1 MNEGV
6 KDILAKRRDRT
17 IAILLKYKENEVDG
31 YLPPTVRTA
40 LRKQILDQ
48 INDFYDL
55 SIDILRS
62 LDTGDVVMNDTY
74 LAKLDEIHDMMA
86 KVVEVVDA

>member
-1 MNEGV
+1 MTGV

-17 IAILLKYKENEVDG
+17 IAILLKYKEAEVDA
-31 YLPPTVRTA
+31 YLPPKTQQA

-62 LDTGDVVMNDTY
+62 LDTGDVVLNEDY
-74 LAKLDEIHDMMA
+74 LAKLDEMHEMLK
-86 KVVEVVDA
+86 KVADG